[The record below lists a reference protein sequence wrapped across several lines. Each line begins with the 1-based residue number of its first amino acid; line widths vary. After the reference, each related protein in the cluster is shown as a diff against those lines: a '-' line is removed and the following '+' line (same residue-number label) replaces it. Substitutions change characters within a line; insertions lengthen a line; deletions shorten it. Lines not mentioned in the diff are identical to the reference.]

1 MIALTVGAAL
11 SQTGM
16 YALQGQQAL
25 QGLCLWVEETNA
37 HGGLFIPERRQVVSL
52 QLIAYDDHSRRA
64 DVERLT
70 AQLINDD
77 QVDFLIGPYSSGL
90 AHAAAAIAEAH
101 QKVLWNH
108 GGSSD
113 AIMRQGYRWSVHLPT
128 PASGYFAGLFACLL
142 RHGAEAGRVAI
153 VKRHRGTFSA
163 EVASGAKQQ
172 AERCGFAMLSP
183 FFYPDDPNHLVSLAE
198 ALVAADPT
206 VLIAVGRYDDDV
218 ALIRT
223 MAQMSCGVKVI
234 AAVGAPMQAF
244 WTDLQAMADG
254 CIGPSQW
261 EPGAA
266 GSFDVGM
273 SSAVFIERFRQRFGQ
288 IPDYPAAQAYAAGL
302 ILQRCVALAG
312 TCSDVTLRAAADTL
326 TCRTFYG
333 DFRLEAETGRQVGH
347 EALLVQ
353 WQESK
358 KHVVWPAE
366 IAQTAVAYPR
376 RSSFPLPLGEG
387 EKMLPTGREERVI
400 MD

>member
-1 MIALTVGAAL
+1 MIVLSVGTAL

-25 QGLCLWVEETNA
+25 QGLRLWVEETNA
-37 HGGLFIPERRQVVSL
+37 QGGLFVPGLRQAVSL
-52 QLIAYDDHSRRA
+52 QLIAYDDQSRRA
-64 DVERLT
+64 DVE
-70 AQLINDD
+70 QLITRLISVDR
-77 QVDFLIGPYSSGL
+77 VDFLIGPYSSGL
-90 AHAAAAIAEAH
+90 VHAAAAIAEAH
-101 QKVLWNH
+101 HKVLWNH

-113 AIMRQGYRWSVHLPT
+113 AIMRQGFRSSVHLPT

-153 VKRHRGTFSA
+153 VKRRRGTFSA

-172 AERCGFAMLSP
+172 AERSGFTMLPP

-198 ALVAADPT
+198 ALAAADPA
-206 VLIAVGRYDDDV
+206 VLIAVGRYGDDV

-223 MAQMSCGVKVI
+223 MAQMSCGIKVI

-244 WTDLQAMADG
+244 WNDLQALADG

-261 EPGAA
+261 ELGAVGA
-266 GSFDVGM
+266 PDVGL
-273 SSAVFIERFRQRFGQ
+273 SSAEFIERFHQRFGQ

-312 TCSDVTLRAAADTL
+312 TCTDVTLRAAAETL
-326 TCRTFYG
+326 ACRTFYG

-353 WQESK
+353 WQGSK
-358 KHVVWPAE
+358 KQVVWPAE
-366 IAQTAVAYPR
+366 VAQTTLAYPR
-376 RSSFPLPLGEG
+376 RPSFPLPPGEG
-387 EKMLPTGREERVI
+387 
-400 MD
+400 

>member
-1 MIALTVGAAL
+1 MIVLSVGAAL

-25 QGLCLWVEETNA
+25 QGLRLWVEETNA
-37 HGGLFIPERRQVVSL
+37 HGGLFVPELRQAVSL

-64 DVERLT
+64 DVEQLTTRL
-70 AQLINDD
+70 ISVDR
-77 QVDFLIGPYSSGL
+77 VDFLIGPYSSGL

-101 QKVLWNH
+101 HKVLWNH

-113 AIMRQGYRWSVHLPT
+113 AIMRQGFRWSVHLPT

-153 VKRHRGTFSA
+153 VKRRRGTFSA

-172 AERCGFAMLSP
+172 AERSGFTMLPP

-198 ALVAADPT
+198 ALAAADPA
-206 VLIAVGRYDDDV
+206 VLIAVGRYGDDV

-223 MAQMSCGVKVI
+223 MAQMSCGIKVI

-244 WTDLQAMADG
+244 WNDLQAMADG

-261 EPGAA
+261 EPGAVGA
-266 GSFDVGM
+266 PDVGL
-273 SSAVFIERFRQRFGQ
+273 SSAEFVERFHQRFGQ

-312 TCSDVTLRAAADTL
+312 TCSDVALRVAADTL
-326 TCRTFYG
+326 TCQTFYG

-347 EALLVQ
+347 ETVLVQ
-353 WQESK
+353 WQAGEK
-358 KHVVWPAE
+358 TIVWPE
-366 IAQTAVAYPR
+366 RVAQAMLMLRP
-376 RSSFPLPLGEG
+376 SSFPFPPRALP
-387 EKMLPTGREERVI
+387 KKS
-400 MD
+400 

>member
-1 MIALTVGAAL
+1 MTVLSVGVAL

-25 QGLCLWVEETNA
+25 QGLRLWVEETNA
-37 HGGLFIPERRQVVSL
+37 HGGLFVPALGQAVPL

-64 DVERLT
+64 DVEQLT
-70 AQLINDD
+70 ARLISVDRA
-77 QVDFLIGPYSSGL
+77 DFLIGPYSSGL
-90 AHAAAAIAEAH
+90 VHAAAAIAEAH

-142 RHGAEAGRVAI
+142 KHGVQAGPVAI
-153 VKRHRGTFSA
+153 VKRQRGTFST

-172 AERCGFAMLSP
+172 AERGGFAMLSS
-183 FFYPDDPNHLVSLAE
+183 FVYPDDARRLVSLAE
-198 ALVAADPT
+198 TIAAAEPA
-206 VLIAVGRYDDDV
+206 VLITVGRYDDDV

-223 MAQMSCGVKVI
+223 MAHISCGTRVI

-244 WTDLQAMADG
+244 GSDLQGMADG

-266 GSFDVGM
+266 AAPDLEP
-273 SSAVFIERFRQRFGQ
+273 SSAAFIARFRQRFGQ

-302 ILQRCVALAG
+302 IVQRCVMLAG
-312 TCSDVTLRAAADTL
+312 TCVDADLRANADGMS
-326 TCRTFYG
+326 CRTFYG
-333 DFRLEAETGRQVGH
+333 SFRLDPQTGVQVGH
-347 EALLVQ
+347 ETVLVQ
-353 WQESK
+353 WQGVEK
-358 KHVVWPAE
+358 RVVWPAE
-366 IAQTAVAYPR
+366 VAQAALIHPR
-376 RSSFPLPLGEG
+376 RSSLPLPLGEG
-387 EKMLPTGREERVI
+387 
-400 MD
+400 

>member
-11 SQTGM
+11 SQTGI

-37 HGGLFIPERRQVVSL
+37 HGGLFIPERRQAVSL

-77 QVDFLIGPYSSGL
+77 RVDFLIGPYSSGL

-113 AIMRQGYRWSVHLPT
+113 AIMRQGFRWSVHLPT

-153 VKRHRGTFSA
+153 VTRHRGTFSA

-172 AERCGFAMLSP
+172 AERCGFAVLSP

-198 ALVAADPT
+198 ALVAADPA
-206 VLIAVGRYDDDV
+206 VLIAVGRYNDDV
-218 ALIRT
+218 TLIRT
-223 MAQMSCGVKVI
+223 MAHMSCGVKVT

-244 WTDLQAMADG
+244 CSDLQALADG
-254 CIGPSQW
+254 CLGPSQW
-261 EPGAA
+261 EPGGA
-266 GSFDVGM
+266 GAPDVGV

-302 ILQRCVALAG
+302 ILQRCVMLAG
-312 TCSDVTLRAAADTL
+312 TCVDADLHASAHRL

-333 DFRLEAETGRQVGH
+333 DFQVDPQTGIQVGH
-347 EALLVQ
+347 ETVLVQ
-353 WQESK
+353 WQGGK
-358 KHVVWPAE
+358 KKVVWPAE
-366 IAQTAVAYPR
+366 VAQAR
-376 RSSFPLPLGEG
+376 LKF
-387 EKMLPTGREERVI
+387 
-400 MD
+400 